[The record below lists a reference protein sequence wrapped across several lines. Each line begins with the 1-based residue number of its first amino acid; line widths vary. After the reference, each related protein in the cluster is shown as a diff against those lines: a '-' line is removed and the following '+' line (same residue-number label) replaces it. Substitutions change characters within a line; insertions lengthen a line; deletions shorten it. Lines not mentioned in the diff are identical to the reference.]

1 MAVNET
7 PGWWFEESGIVSWC
21 LAPFSWLYS
30 RAAARRMHAAP
41 AGAVAVP
48 VLCVGN
54 FVAGGGGKTPTGL
67 ALAKRAMERGLKPG
81 FLSRGYGGK
90 ISRPVVVNI
99 RQHNA
104 ADVGDEPLLLAR
116 EALTVVSSDRLT
128 GANLLVENGAD
139 FIIMDDGFQ
148 NPRLRKDFNLV
159 VVDSRRG
166 IGNGFPMP
174 AGPLRVSLRDQLI
187 LANAVLVIGK
197 DPGGDRVIRRAAMSA
212 KPLHLAKLALHEPE
226 KWRDRWIIPFA
237 GIADPEKFFRSLRDA
252 GADLAHLYAFGDHH
266 YFNEEDVTELLD
278 RARLLEAQLVTTAK
292 DYVRL
297 LGLGKNQQKLA
308 EASMVVRV
316 SLEFEDDHTPDW
328 LIDQTIARFDARMQ
342 EKPRAG

>member
-1 MAVNET
+1 
-7 PGWWFEESGIVSWC
+7 
-21 LAPFSWLYS
+21 
-30 RAAARRMHAAP
+30 
-41 AGAVAVP
+41 
-48 VLCVGN
+48 
-54 FVAGGGGKTPTGL
+54 
-67 ALAKRAMERGLKPG
+67 
-81 FLSRGYGGK
+81 
-90 ISRPVVVNI
+90 
-99 RQHNA
+99 
-104 ADVGDEPLLLAR
+104 
-116 EALTVVSSDRLT
+116 
-128 GANLLVENGAD
+128 
-139 FIIMDDGFQ
+139 
-148 NPRLRKDFNLV
+148 
-159 VVDSRRG
+159 
-166 IGNGFPMP
+166 
-174 AGPLRVSLRDQLI
+174 
-187 LANAVLVIGK
+187 
-197 DPGGDRVIRRAAMSA
+197 MSA

-328 LIDQTIARFDARMQ
+328 LIDQTMARFDARMQ